1 MEQRDE
7 QPQTNHV
14 DLSRRHSAASAK
26 DAASGNQ
33 EGGAPRGLPAGPTGG
48 LQRYEL
54 GQTPPRAAS
63 RLHLNEF
70 RFEHAP
76 GVLRALAAVAADPAT
91 CTLYTSAPTP
101 ALRTALLGYLGL
113 VLAARKGTADVAVG
127 AGSDEILRAV
137 VDACALRGITQVLGG
152 EPTYTHFSHFV
163 KLRGLRWVPLN
174 LGLSPSFEDLT
185 ALLGLHAAELAKG
198 ALVYLCTPNNP
209 TGHRWGLAEL
219 RELAGLHPAALFL
232 FDEAYV
238 EFEGAAQDMLAAPG
252 TPEQAQACL
261 NAGSAV
267 SLLRPPAALENVV
280 VARTF
285 SKAFGLA
292 GLRLGYCAASAG
304 LIGEISVALSPKS
317 VTALADAGARAALT
331 EAEHYLS
338 CAQLVAIERMRVV
351 SGLKQLGIPVG
362 GVGGNF
368 VLFALPP
375 AGVAALREQGV
386 FVRERGTLP
395 GLQGFARVTIGT
407 GLDTDALLRGLRALS
422 TVQLPR
428 PGALI
433 QSAFTAKK
441 QIAAI
446 RALLSATLGVLREKK
461 VETWLDAGTLLG
473 AARHGG
479 LLPWD
484 DDGDAGYLVPA
495 DGRDPLAA
503 PDVRDAFRAQGITLQ
518 RNRTDA
524 YWQAG
529 TQEPGAPLSQ
539 AHIDL
544 FPYRW
549 DPEAGFFLNADPRF
563 RYEAAAGN
571 ANADCNPRY
580 GKDELFPLMSL
591 PFYGEE
597 QPVPACFGAVLTRAL
612 GADWRTEAVIRVG
625 GRDSGLTPISE
636 RLTEFSPA

>member
-1 MEQRDE
+1 MEQPPATALIATQKRETAEGSPEKDGA
-7 QPQTNHV
+7 N
-14 DLSRRHSAASAK
+14 SR
-26 DAASGNQ
+26 SGARVT
-33 EGGAPRGLPAGPTGG
+33 GAPQQV
-48 LQRYEL
+48 QRYEL
-54 GQTPPRAAS
+54 GPLPSRAAA

-76 GVLRALAAVAADPAT
+76 GVLRALAAATADPAT
-91 CTLYTSAPTP
+91 CTLYASAPTP
-101 ALRTALLGYLGL
+101 ALRSALLAYLGL
-113 VLAARKGTADVAVG
+113 AQAARERVVDVAVG

-137 VDACALRGITQVLGG
+137 VDACALRGITRVFGG

-174 LGLSPSFEDLT
+174 LGLSPSFDDLT
-185 ALLGLHAAELAKG
+185 ALLGLHAPDLDKG

-209 TGHRWGLAEL
+209 TGHKWGLAEL
-219 RELAGLHPAALFL
+219 RELAGRHPAALFL
-232 FDEAYV
+232 FDEAYI
-238 EFEGAAQDMLAAPG
+238 EFEGAAQDMLAAPS
-252 TPEQAQACL
+252 TPEQAYACL
-261 NAGSAV
+261 NASSAV
-267 SLLRPPAALENVV
+267 SLLRAPEALGNVV
-280 VARTF
+280 IARTF

-292 GLRLGYCAASAG
+292 GLRVGYCAAAAG
-304 LIGEISVALSPKS
+304 LIDEISVALSPKS
-317 VTALADAGARAALT
+317 VTALADAGARGALA

-351 SGLKQLGIPVG
+351 GSLKQLGIPVG
-362 GVGGNF
+362 GAGGNF

-407 GLDTDALLRGLRALS
+407 GLDTDAFLRGLRALS
-422 TVQLPR
+422 SAKGELPR
-428 PGALI
+428 PGAQI
-433 QSAFTAKK
+433 QSAFTPKK

-446 RALLSATLGVLREKK
+446 RALLAATLGLLREKK
-461 VETWLDAGTLLG
+461 VEAWLDAGTLLG

-495 DGRDPLAA
+495 SGEDPLAA
-503 PDVRDAFRAQGITLQ
+503 SDMRDAFRARGITLQ

-539 AHIDL
+539 IHIDL

-549 DPEAGFFLNADPRF
+549 DSEAGFYLNADPRF
-563 RYEAAAGN
+563 RYEAAADN

-580 GKDELFPLMSL
+580 GKDELFPLASL

-597 QPVPACFGAVLTRAL
+597 RPVPARYGAVLDRAL
-612 GADWRTEAVIRVG
+612 GAGWRTEAVIRVG
-625 GRDSGLTPISE
+625 GRDSGQPTIRE